1 MSNEEIISELLS
13 INRILTDGRLDDSE
27 ARYQAGK
34 LVIAVLISLDNKF
47 VA

>member
-1 MSNEEIISELLS
+1 MSNKEVTDQLLH